1 MMFYVASF
9 IDDNSYTIVLSSS
22 ELEKYFL
29 LLDRF
34 KISISA
40 FLLIYVQKLIYREHF
55 VDLMVFLLKPY
66 TDVIIPPSPFYWCCE
81 LIYLS
86 NTSFFL
92 SLPPTVWEN
101 IGDKSTLH
109 SPVYV
114 LEYLSSLEVFLL
126 SEISLKVMICVMF
139 RQQKE
144 EVRCQ

>member
-66 TDVIIPPSPFYWCCE
+66 IDVIIPPSPFYWCCE

-101 IGDKSTLH
+101 IFLFSTL
-109 SPVYV
+109 
-114 LEYLSSLEVFLL
+114 LMLNSSWF
-126 SEISLKVMICVMF
+126 ISLVLIARIDHWICSAHLSVHN
-139 RQQKE
+139 KWI
-144 EVRCQ
+144 C

>member
-40 FLLIYVQKLIYREHF
+40 FLLIYVQKLIHREHF

-92 SLPPTVWEN
+92 SLPPTVWGN
-101 IGDKSTLH
+101 IFLFSTL
-109 SPVYV
+109 
-114 LEYLSSLEVFLL
+114 LMLNSSWF
-126 SEISLKVMICVMF
+126 ISLVLIARIDHWICSAHLSVHN
-139 RQQKE
+139 KWI
-144 EVRCQ
+144 C

>member
-101 IGDKSTLH
+101 IFLFSTL
-109 SPVYV
+109 
-114 LEYLSSLEVFLL
+114 LMLNSSWF
-126 SEISLKVMICVMF
+126 ISLVLIARIDHWICSAHLSVHN
-139 RQQKE
+139 KWI
-144 EVRCQ
+144 C

>member
-101 IGDKSTLH
+101 IFLFSTL
-109 SPVYV
+109 
-114 LEYLSSLEVFLL
+114 LMLNSSWF
-126 SEISLKVMICVMF
+126 ISLVLIARIDHWICSVHLSVHN
-139 RQQKE
+139 KWI
-144 EVRCQ
+144 C

>member
-1 MMFYVASF
+1 MMSYVASF
-9 IDDNSYTIVLSSS
+9 IDGNSYTIVLSSS
-22 ELEKYFL
+22 ELEKHFL

-101 IGDKSTLH
+101 IFLFSTL
-109 SPVYV
+109 
-114 LEYLSSLEVFLL
+114 LMLNSSWF
-126 SEISLKVMICVMF
+126 ISLVLIARIDHWICSAHLSVHN
-139 RQQKE
+139 KWI
-144 EVRCQ
+144 C